1 MKLYDTTLHA
11 KGGLPEQDFFRTAD
25 AAVCFYD
32 ITKQASYDALEA
44 WYDAVQKHNARKG
57 SEPLPVCCLPATLV
71 TAHVMYIT
79 YTSFHHNHKVK

>member
-57 SEPLPVCCLPATLV
+57 SEPLPVCCLPIETALV
-71 TAHVMYIT
+71 TFHIMYIT
-79 YTSFHHNHKVK
+79 YT